1 MHRTDIMEG
10 FRRNLRH
17 IARIDAIIAGLLI
30 NALFTG
36 IAIDLMLS
44 HGQNENNMKELV
56 AVCDAYTHNPGDENC
71 ERLTFVA
78 REHGKSAQNGYHGRI
93 PEKPETHR
101 AD

>member
-1 MHRTDIMEG
+1 M
-10 FRRNLRH
+10 
-17 IARIDAIIAGLLI
+17 
-30 NALFTG
+30 TG
-36 IAIDLMLS
+36 KMR
-44 HGQNENNMKELV
+44 
-56 AVCDAYTHNPGDENC
+56 DAYTHNPGDENC